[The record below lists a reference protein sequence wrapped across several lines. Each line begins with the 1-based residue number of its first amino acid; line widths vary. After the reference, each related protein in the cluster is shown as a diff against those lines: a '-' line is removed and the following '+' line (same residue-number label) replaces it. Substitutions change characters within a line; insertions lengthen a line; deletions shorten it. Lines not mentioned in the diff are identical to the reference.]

1 MERTVGRPRLS
12 LTSAASRPQPLLHS
26 SAVLRFRVVSPPPAV
41 PFEREISGEEALVG
55 RSEECHVVVP
65 DRAVSRRH
73 ARVFQ
78 RNGEWWVEDLG
89 SRGGTRLNNQALE
102 APAKIAPGDEIG
114 VGQSSLVLDGGAKSA
129 AKKRISGS
137 MSSLAPGQS
146 VYKSADELL
155 RDSLSGPQPTEDFD
169 MLRRRAERLEV
180 LNSVHHALARSL
192 ALDELLEM
200 ILDKAFE
207 ALEPE
212 EGMIV
217 LRDGPGEYRHAVS
230 RRPPGSFGESLVSRT
245 LLEEVVEKKQA
256 ALVCD
261 VAADT
266 KFGTAASI
274 RMSGVR
280 SLIAAPLFDE
290 VGPMGM
296 IALDSRAFVRPF
308 SEDDLELLT
317 SLAAVAALRIRNVAL
332 TQEAVERRRLEEELQ
347 LARSIQLGLLPR
359 TLPTPAGW
367 SIYGTSF
374 PSRFVS
380 GDHYTVVERGA
391 SDLFLMTSDVSGKG
405 MAAAL
410 LTASLEALSAMPI
423 ETGLPVEEICRHVSK
438 LLYQRT
444 PAAKYATSFVASVD
458 LPTGRLRYTNAGH
471 NPALLVRAA
480 GEIERLGSTGVPLGM
495 LPEAP
500 FAAKEVDLAPGDLF
514 VSYTDGIVEACDPK
528 DEEYGL
534 ERMEAVCRDER
545 TKPLAEIA
553 TALDRSL
560 ERFVRG
566 VPYAD
571 DRTLVLL
578 RRESA

>member
-1 MERTVGRPRLS
+1 
-12 LTSAASRPQPLLHS
+12 
-26 SAVLRFRVVSPPPAV
+26 VLRLRVVSPAPAV
-41 PFEREISGEEALVG
+41 PFEREISGDEALIG
-55 RSEECHVVVP
+55 RSEECHIVVP

-73 ARVFQ
+73 ARVFKQ
-78 RNGEWWVEDLG
+78 NGTWWLEDVG
-89 SRGGTRLNNQALE
+89 SRGGTRLNGSPVDTPLQ
-102 APAKIAPGDEIG
+102 IAEGDEIG
-114 VGQSSLVLDGGAKSA
+114 VGQSAITFGGAQRTSV
-129 AKKRISGS
+129 KKRSSGAV
-137 MSSLAPGQS
+137 SSIAPGQS
-146 VYKSADELL
+146 VYKSADALL
-155 RDSLSGPQPTEDFD
+155 RESLSGPHATEDFE
-169 MLRRRAERLEV
+169 MLRRRAARLEV

-200 ILDKAFE
+200 ILAKAFE
-207 ALEPE
+207 SLQPE

-230 RRPPGSFGESLVSRT
+230 RRPSGSMGETLVSKT

-280 SLIAAPLFDE
+280 SLIAAPLFDDE
-290 VGPMGM
+290 GPLGM

-308 SEDDLELLT
+308 NEDDLELLT
-317 SLAAVAALRIRNVAL
+317 SLAAVASLRIRNVAL

-359 TLPTPAGW
+359 KLPTPDGW
-367 SIYGTSF
+367 EIYGTSF

-380 GDHYTVVERGA
+380 GDHYQVQERGNGE
-391 SDLFLMTSDVSGKG
+391 LFIMTSDVSGKG

-410 LTASLEALSAMPI
+410 LTASLEALSAVPI
-423 ETGLPVEEICRHVSK
+423 EGGAPVEELCQRVSK

-444 PAAKYATSFVASVD
+444 PPAKYATSFVCTVELAN
-458 LPTGRLRYTNAGH
+458 GKLRYTNAGH
-471 NPALLVRAA
+471 NPALLVRAG
-480 GEIERLGSTGVPLGM
+480 GEIEQLSSTGVPLGM
-495 LPEAP
+495 LPDAP
-500 FAAKEVDLAPGDLF
+500 FAARELELAGGDLF
-514 VSYTDGIVEACDPK
+514 IVYTDGIVEANDPD

-534 ERMEAVCRDER
+534 ERMEEVCREAR
-545 TKPLAEIA
+545 AQPLAEIS

-560 ERFVRG
+560 EKFVRG

-571 DRTLVLL
+571 DRTLVML
-578 RRESA
+578 RRVQA

>member
-1 MERTVGRPRLS
+1 
-12 LTSAASRPQPLLHS
+12 
-26 SAVLRFRVVSPPPAV
+26 VLRFRVVSPPPAA
-41 PFEREISGEEALVG
+41 PFEREVSGEEALVG

-73 ARVFQ
+73 ARVF
-78 RNGEWWVEDLG
+78 RKNGDWFVEDLG
-89 SRGGTRLNNQALE
+89 SRGGTRLNNQTLD
-102 APAKIAPGDEIG
+102 APAKIGPGDEIG
-114 VGQSSLVLDGGAKSA
+114 VGQSSLMLDGGARPGA
-129 AKKRISGS
+129 PVRKKTSGTV
-137 MSSLAPGQS
+137 SSIAPGQS

-155 RDSLSGPQPTEDFD
+155 RESLSGPQPTEDFE

-180 LNSVHHALARSL
+180 LNSVHHALARSM
-192 ALDELLEM
+192 ALDELLDM
-200 ILDKAFE
+200 ILAKAFE
-207 ALEPE
+207 ALDPE

-217 LRDGPGEYRHAVS
+217 LRDGPGEYHQAVS
-230 RRPPGSFGESLVSRT
+230 RRPAGSMGESLISRT
-245 LLEEVVEKKQA
+245 LLDEVVEKKQA

-290 VGPMGM
+290 VGPLGM

-317 SLAAVAALRIRNVAL
+317 SLAAVASLRIRNVAL
-332 TQEAVERRRLEEELQ
+332 TQEAIERRRLEEELQ

-359 TLPTPAGW
+359 KLPQPPGW
-367 SIYGTSF
+367 SVYGTSF

-380 GDHYTVVERGA
+380 GDHYQVVERAGGA
-391 SDLFLMTSDVSGKG
+391 EIFLMASDVSGKG

-410 LTASLEALSAMPI
+410 LTASLEALSAVPI
-423 ETGLPVEEICRHVSK
+423 ESGLAVEEICRQVSK

-444 PAAKYATSFVASVD
+444 PPAKYATSFVASVEIAS
-458 LPTGRLRYTNAGH
+458 GRLRYTNAGH
-471 NPALLVRAA
+471 NPALVVRAG

-500 FAAKEVDLAPGDLF
+500 FAAKEVELAPGDLF
-514 VSYTDGIVEACDPK
+514 VAYTDGIVEAVDPK

-534 ERMEAVCRDER
+534 ERMEAVCRDQR
-545 TKPLAEIA
+545 GRPLAEIA

-560 ERFVRG
+560 ESFVRG
-566 VPYAD
+566 VPYGD

>member
-1 MERTVGRPRLS
+1 
-12 LTSAASRPQPLLHS
+12 
-26 SAVLRFRVVSPPPAV
+26 VLRLRVVSPPPAA

-73 ARVFQ
+73 ARVF
-78 RNGEWWVEDLG
+78 RREGVWFVEDLG
-89 SRGGTRLNNQALE
+89 SRGGTRLNNQPLD
-102 APAKIAPGDEIG
+102 APAKVSPGDEIG
-114 VGQSSLVLDGGAKSA
+114 VGQSSLVLDGGPRPSSV
-129 AKKRISGS
+129 KRKTSGS
-137 MSSLAPGQS
+137 LSSMAPGQS

-155 RDSLSGPQPTEDFD
+155 RDSLSGPQPTEDFE

-192 ALDELLEM
+192 ALDELLDM
-200 ILDKAFE
+200 ILAKAFE
-207 ALEPE
+207 ALDPE

-217 LRDGPGEYRHAVS
+217 LRDGPGEYHQAVS
-230 RRPPGSFGESLVSRT
+230 RRPPGSMGESLVSRT
-245 LLEEVVEKKQA
+245 LLDEVVEKKQA

-290 VGPMGM
+290 VGPLGM

-332 TQEAVERRRLEEELQ
+332 TQEAIERRRLEEELQ

-359 TLPTPAGW
+359 KLPTPAGW

-380 GDHYTVVERGA
+380 GDHYQVVERGGGE
-391 SDLFLMTSDVSGKG
+391 LFVMASDVSGKG

-410 LTASLEALSAMPI
+410 LTASLEALSAVPI
-423 ETGLPVEEICRHVSK
+423 ESGLPVEEICRQVSR

-444 PAAKYATSFVASVD
+444 PPAKYATSFVASVE
-458 LPTGRLRYTNAGH
+458 LASGRLRYTNAGH
-471 NPALLVRAA
+471 NPALVVRAGGA
-480 GEIERLGSTGVPLGM
+480 IERLGSTGVPLGM

-500 FAAKEVDLAPGDLF
+500 FGAKEVELAPGDLF
-514 VSYTDGIVEACDPK
+514 VAYTDGIVEACDPK

-545 TKPLAEIA
+545 AKSLAEIA
-553 TALDRSL
+553 TALDRSV
-560 ERFVRG
+560 ERFARG
-566 VPYAD
+566 VPYGD